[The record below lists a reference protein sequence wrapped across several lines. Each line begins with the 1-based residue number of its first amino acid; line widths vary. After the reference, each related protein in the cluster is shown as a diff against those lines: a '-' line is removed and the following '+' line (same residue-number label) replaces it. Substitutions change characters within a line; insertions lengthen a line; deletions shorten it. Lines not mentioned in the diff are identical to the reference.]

1 MDCDIQRRE
10 FITLLGS
17 VAAYP
22 TASLAQSPVRP
33 AVGFLNSGSP
43 AQFAHLVAAFR
54 KSLNDAGFVEG
65 RNVAVEYRWAQGQ
78 YGRLSDLA
86 KDLVHRQVA
95 VIAASGGT
103 SAALAAK
110 AATATIPIVF
120 VGGGDPVDDG
130 LVSSLNRPV
139 GNVTGITVFSVMLG
153 AKRLELLREVVPS
166 GTVVGMLVNPT
177 GKTSEQAVVQ
187 AAADRVGQQVR
198 MLKVSND
205 RELDAVFA
213 TVAAERIGGLL
224 VGGDPFFTSRRE
236 QLVLLTT
243 RHGIPTVFP
252 WREYVT
258 GGGLLSY
265 GTSLRHSYGEMADY
279 VARILKGAKTI
290 DLPVLQPSTFEIV
303 VNLKAAKV
311 LGLTLP
317 DSILLRADEVIE

>member
-1 MDCDIQRRE
+1 MDGEMRRRE
-10 FITLLGS
+10 FITFLGS

-22 TASLAQSPVRP
+22 TAALADPPVTP
-33 AVGFLNSGSP
+33 VVGFLNSGSP
-43 AQFAHLVAAFR
+43 AQFSHLVAAF
-54 KSLNDAGFVEG
+54 KKGLNGAGLVEG
-65 RNVAVEYRWAQGQ
+65 RNVTVEYRWALGH
-78 YGRLSDLA
+78 YGRLSELA
-86 KDLVHRQVA
+86 ADLVQRQVA

-110 AATATIPIVF
+110 AATTRIPIVF

-130 LVSSLNRPV
+130 LVTSLNRPTA
-139 GNVTGITVFSVMLG
+139 NVTGMTVFSVILG

-187 AAADRVGQQVR
+187 AAADRVGQEVR

-205 RELDAVFA
+205 RELDAAFA
-213 TVAAERIGGLL
+213 TIAGQRIGGLL

-279 VARILKGAKTI
+279 VARILKGAKTS

-303 VNLKAAKV
+303 VNLKAAKA

-317 DSILLRADEVIE
+317 DSIMLRADEVIE